1 MLICQAA
8 EIKEGLFGQEEYSLT
23 DGTIKDYIF
32 RQFDIK
38 EQPKTCTVSIP
49 EQPKTPLQES
59 VEEIQE
65 WQKVNKWGSSRAQ
78 KKYLAKQII

>member
-23 DGTIKDYIF
+23 DGTIKDYLF

-38 EQPKTCTVSIP
+38 EFTKTRTISIP

-65 WQKVNKWGSSRAQ
+65 WQKESD
-78 KKYLAKQII
+78 